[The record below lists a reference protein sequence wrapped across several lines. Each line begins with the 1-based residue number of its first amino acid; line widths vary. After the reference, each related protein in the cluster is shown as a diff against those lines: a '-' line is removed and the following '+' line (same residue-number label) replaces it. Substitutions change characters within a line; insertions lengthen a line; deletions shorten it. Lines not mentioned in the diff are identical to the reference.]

1 MPQPGQLD
9 VFPSTFMPGHG
20 PSRRN
25 HQDQDQ
31 DQDQRKTLPV
41 FVHIN
46 GYLKSVS
53 QPRQPTQS
61 QRRAFTRFHPPFN
74 NSKKLH
80 SGVFARLAPTE
91 EVCMVVKKVMV
102 TAADI

>member
-1 MPQPGQLD
+1 
-9 VFPSTFMPGHG
+9 MPGHG

-31 DQDQRKTLPV
+31 GQRETLPV

-46 GYLKSVS
+46 GYLKLVS
-53 QPRQPTQS
+53 QPRQPTRS
-61 QRRAFTRFHPPFN
+61 QRRALTRFYSPLN

-80 SGVFARLAPTE
+80 SGGARLLPTE

-102 TAADI
+102 TAADF